1 MLNYRPYKVNFRQ
14 DADESEA
21 PECGICGQK
30 IKTDLG
36 NLGTTG
42 KETVIRI
49 SQDLKDGLY

>member
-14 DADESEA
+14 YADESEA